1 MQILI
6 DNPVIFCYSVN
17 TMQQYQEDKVRIQC
31 TDNNQYVDAV
41 IVSRNQ
47 FGILMILA
55 NGDIRLTF
63 KKKPN
68 KNLYVASKGGYEFVY
83 NPTQ

>member
-1 MQILI
+1 
-6 DNPVIFCYSVN
+6 
-17 TMQQYQEDKVRIQC
+17 MQQYQEDKVRIHC
-31 TDNNQYVDAV
+31 TDNDQYVDAV

-47 FGILMILA
+47 FGIVMSLQ
-55 NGDIRLTF
+55 NGNIRLTF
-63 KKKPN
+63 KKMPN